1 MEKVATV
8 SKRSTSSLPDII
20 LDYKEAMTNGDRY
33 YIAAR
38 FERDKEQV
46 PKKFVLGDG
55 EIYGGYKNAP
65 LEPMTKYK
73 VYVRAATEVKGVRN
87 KTTIVWATSGKEGL
101 ATLVK
106 EFLPRTGSLG
116 NLNNACILGSFIF
129 SESWKMKNENL
140 CSILLFFSIKIS
152 KIKRDN

>member
-8 SKRSTSSLPDII
+8 SKRSTSSLPETI
-20 LDYKEAMTNGDRY
+20 LDYKEAMANGDRY

-46 PKKFVLGDG
+46 PRKFVLGDG

-73 VYVRAATEVKGVRN
+73 VYVRAATDVDGVRN
-87 KTTIVWATSGKEGL
+87 KKIICGAIIWATSGKEGL
-101 ATLVK
+101 STLFK
-106 EFLPRTGSLG
+106 EFFAAHRKCKKPQCLLFETDFFLYIDSVFQ
-116 NLNNACILGSFIF
+116 SD
-129 SESWKMKNENL
+129 
-140 CSILLFFSIKIS
+140 LLFF
-152 KIKRDN
+152 